1 MARYKI
7 YHNTCQKCG
16 ASFTTDQHNP
26 RKNCPKCYKKWQ
38 YNSKKKKPVKLEFN
52 ESQNWAFIIMVA
64 EVILGMKK
72 KRRTAN
78 G

>member
-26 RKNCPKCYKKWQ
+26 RKNCPKCHKKAQYKP
-38 YNSKKKKPVKLEFN
+38 KKNPVELEFN
-52 ESQNWAFIIMVA
+52 EAQERAFMIMVA
-64 EVILGMKK
+64 EVISGM